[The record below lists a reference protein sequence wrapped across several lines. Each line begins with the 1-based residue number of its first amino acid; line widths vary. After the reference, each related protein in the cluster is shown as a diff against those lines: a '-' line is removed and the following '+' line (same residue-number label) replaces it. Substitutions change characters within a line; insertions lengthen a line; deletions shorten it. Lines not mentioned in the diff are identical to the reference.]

1 LNKSLIFAASAK
13 EILEKDSVMLSIGI
27 SLSPT
32 RSQFG
37 PLLFSGD
44 LFFGLEQIKK
54 YGYDGV
60 ELSLLDSQRVDQEAI
75 LEKIDQLNLRVFA
88 IATGQTFVTDGC
100 GLYSC
105 SPEKRKKAAERLLH
119 HIDFAARLNC
129 KVIIGGIRGKVED
142 GCDNVAETIEAGNA
156 AVAEC
161 VGYGEEKGVVLLIE
175 PINRYE
181 SNVVNRLEQGIELIK
196 NIGSDHLQLLPD
208 TYHMNIE
215 ERSPQES
222 IAGAGSLIGY
232 IHFADSNRMAPGWG
246 HIDFSDIIAALK
258 QIGYAGCI
266 GVEILPQPD
275 SQRAAQQAIQ
285 HLRPLI

>member
-1 LNKSLIFAASAK
+1 MI
-13 EILEKDSVMLSIGI
+13 SIGI
-27 SLSPT
+27 SISPT
-32 RSQFG
+32 KSQFG

-44 LFFGLEQIKK
+44 LFYGLEQIKK

-60 ELSLLDSQRVDQEAI
+60 ELSLLDSQRVEQDAI
-75 LEKIDQLNLRVFA
+75 MKKIDQLGLSVFA
-88 IATGQTFVTDGC
+88 IATGQTFVTDGF

-105 SPEKRKKAAERLLH
+105 YEEKRKKALERLFH

-129 KVIIGGIRGKVED
+129 KVILGGIRGKVED
-142 GCDNVAETIEAGNA
+142 ECDNFAETLKKGNA

-161 VGYGEEKGVVLLIE
+161 AHYGEEKGITLLIE

-181 SNVVNRLEQGIELIK
+181 SNVINRLDQGLELIRK
-196 NIGSDHLQLLPD
+196 IESECLKLLPD

-215 ERSPQES
+215 ERSPVRS
-222 IAGAGSLIGY
+222 IIEAGSYIGY

-246 HIDFSDIIAALK
+246 HIDFSQIIAALK
-258 QIGYAGCI
+258 EIDYAGHI

-275 SQRAAQQAIQ
+275 HHRAAQQAIQ
-285 HLRPLI
+285 FLRGLINF

>member
-1 LNKSLIFAASAK
+1 MI
-13 EILEKDSVMLSIGI
+13 SIGI
-27 SLSPT
+27 SISPT
-32 RSQFG
+32 KSQFG

-44 LFFGLEQIKK
+44 LFYGLEQIKK

-60 ELSLLDSQRVDQEAI
+60 ELSLLDSQRVDQDSI
-75 LEKIDQLNLRVFA
+75 MKKIEQLGLSVFA
-88 IATGQTFVTDGC
+88 VATGQTFVTDGC

-105 SPEKRKKAAERLLH
+105 YEEKRKMALERLFH

-142 GCDNVAETIEAGNA
+142 SCDNFAETLTKGNA

-161 VGYGEEKGVVLLIE
+161 AHYGEEKGVTLLIE

-181 SNVVNRLEQGIELIK
+181 SNVINRLDQGLELIRT
-196 NIGSDHLQLLPD
+196 IESEHLKLLPD

-215 ERSPQES
+215 ERSLEKS
-222 IAGAGSLIGY
+222 IIGAGFSIDY

-246 HIDFSDIIAALK
+246 HIDFSRIISALK
-258 QIGYAGCI
+258 EIDYAGNI

-275 SQRAAQQAIQ
+275 HHRAAQQAIQ
-285 HLRPLI
+285 FLREIVNF